1 MLSDPLNKAW
11 FALVALSGA
20 SAVVA
25 ELAIGGLDRRVVGAV
40 VLLLALMKARVILS
54 RYLGLAEAPSW
65 QRGFNLVLTLF
76 CLLLLG
82 LYLIPALIS

>member
-65 QRGFNLVLTLF
+65 RRGFNLVLTLF

>member
-11 FALVALSGA
+11 FALFALSGA

-65 QRGFNLVLTLF
+65 RRGFNLVLTLF

>member
-40 VLLLALMKARVILS
+40 ILLLALMKARVILS

-65 QRGFNLVLTLF
+65 RRGFNLVLTLF

>member
-25 ELAIGGLDRRVVGAV
+25 ELAIGGLDRRVVGAMI
-40 VLLLALMKARVILS
+40 LLLALMKARVILS

-65 QRGFNLVLTLF
+65 RRGFNLVLTLF

>member
-1 MLSDPLNKAW
+1 MLRDPLNKAW

-65 QRGFNLVLTLF
+65 RRGFNLVLTLF